1 MENASKALIIA
12 GSILLS
18 ILIIALGMFI
28 FSSSSSTSDT
38 MGSTLSENEKQTFNI
53 KFEKYLGRQ
62 SGSSVA
68 SLVSTIRSTAV
79 SNKASADM
87 IVSVDF
93 YGKDSTINVEGQ
105 KELTDSEEG
114 SNSDGGSTSTYVD
127 GLSQITNAL
136 VKSHDYEVSVE
147 YNQSGLV
154 KKVIIEYN
162 KGQKGTGA

>member
-53 KFEKYLGRQ
+53 KFEKYLGKQ

-79 SNKASADM
+79 SNKTSADM

-93 YGKDSTINVEGQ
+93 YDKEEKNNVQLAGQ
-105 KELTDSEEG
+105 HELTDDSEDE
-114 SNSDGGSTSTYVD
+114 NISTSGYVE
-127 GLSQITNAL
+127 GLSNITNSL

-154 KKVIIEYN
+154 SKVIIEYT
-162 KGQKGTGA
+162 KGQKGT